1 MKKNR
6 SLPIIAIL
14 ITLLYILTGCT
25 KKCDEFNSDI
35 INWLPYKKTDLIIL
49 TNNTNKDTLTLKS
62 NIINHT
68 EKIKR
73 NTKCTCEDS
82 YSLIISSDSILI
94 NVDFYDSRS
103 IDFSFVKINNDNLNY
118 SELLNSYQLNGKN
131 YSNVIIYKNDS
142 QNSTKRFDKLVISKN
157 IGIIEIIG
165 VSEEWIIEND
175 NIKNIEVS
183 EIDYNKS
190 DC

>member
-1 MKKNR
+1 
-6 SLPIIAIL
+6 
-14 ITLLYILTGCT
+14 
-25 KKCDEFNSDI
+25 
-35 INWLPYKKTDLIIL
+35 
-49 TNNTNKDTLTLKS
+49 
-62 NIINHT
+62 
-68 EKIKR
+68 
-73 NTKCTCEDS
+73 
-82 YSLIISSDSILI
+82 
-94 NVDFYDSRS
+94 
-103 IDFSFVKINNDNLNY
+103 LNY